1 MEVLV
6 ASQSNG
12 DQQGCVG
19 PALHQR
25 YALKEAVAA
34 FEPVG
39 NAEFLFGNQW

>member
-1 MEVLV
+1 
-6 ASQSNG
+6 
-12 DQQGCVG
+12 VG